1 MIELIDINKSYKLSN
16 GKVIRA
22 LDNVNFCIQQ
32 GSMVG
37 LIGMNGAGKS
47 TLVKILSGILIPDS
61 GICKLDGNIPYI
73 NREKN
78 AKNIGVMFGQKSQ
91 LWWDLPLKN
100 TFEVLKIIY
109 DVEDKNYVSMM
120 NYLIEKFEL
129 DEFLQQ
135 PVRTLSLGQRMRA
148 EIACILLHHPKI
160 VFLDEPTIGL
170 DIMIKNK
177 IRDALIQY
185 NQEYKTTFIITSHD
199 MKDIEKLCNQLVI
212 LDSGKILFDGPTE
225 KFYQVYKKETIIKC
239 QIFED
244 AKEIKKLLFNKYDN
258 LSISDEN
265 QNLIIKV
272 DSNSQLSPV
281 IIKYLASIATIN
293 KLEISDN
300 TLEDLISQIYHEKKA
315 L

>member
-120 NYLIEKFEL
+120 NYLIERFEL

-244 AKEIKKLLFNKYDN
+244 IKEIKKLLFNKYDN

-272 DSNSQLSPV
+272 DSDSQLSPV

-315 L
+315 S